1 MIQNKLNFNLYFNI
15 NFVIYINMSSI
26 LNDIDDSLNQ
36 VDAWMLKKEFDEYK
50 KATDKFIYQLDIQLN
65 VANHRIEEL
74 DAFVKY
80 LEYKIFELE
89 KDVNN

>member
-1 MIQNKLNFNLYFNI
+1 
-15 NFVIYINMSSI
+15 MSSI
-26 LNDIDDSLNQ
+26 LNDIDESLNQ

-50 KATDKFIYQLDIQLN
+50 KNTDKFIHQLDIQLN
-65 VANHRIEEL
+65 VANRRIEEL
-74 DAFVKY
+74 DAFIKY

>member
-1 MIQNKLNFNLYFNI
+1 
-15 NFVIYINMSSI
+15 MSSI

-50 KATDKFIYQLDIQLN
+50 KATDEFIHQLDIQLN

>member
-1 MIQNKLNFNLYFNI
+1 
-15 NFVIYINMSSI
+15 MSSI
-26 LNDIDDSLNQ
+26 LNDIDENLNQ
-36 VDAWMLKKEFDEYK
+36 VDAWMLKQEFDEYK
-50 KATDKFIYQLDIQLN
+50 KNTDKFINQLAIHLN
-65 VANHRIEEL
+65 VANNRIEEL